1 MCDLIHLNQIWKYF
15 NMSRFRF
22 RIFKTTLEFNKFK
35 YYPLI
40 LEKRR
45 ATFWRE
51 GDIVFISETII
62 LFQYR
67 DNYFQ
72 KILSEKMIPYRISER
87 GECVCVCVCVWG
99 GGGGGGQR
107 WQTLQLDLFHSV
119 ISFKPYYIKSL
130 ILVILLDFQV

>member
-1 MCDLIHLNQIWKYF
+1 MLSLCDLIHLNRIWKYF

-87 GECVCVCVCVWG
+87 GKG
-99 GGGGGGQR
+99 GGEGQR
-107 WQTLQLDLFHSV
+107 WQTLQLDLFHLV

-130 ILVILLDFQV
+130 ILVIFLDFQV

>member
-1 MCDLIHLNQIWKYF
+1 MLSLCDLIHLNRIWKYF

-87 GECVCVCVCVWG
+87 GE
-99 GGGGGGQR
+99 GGGGQR
-107 WQTLQLDLFHSV
+107 WQTLQLDLFHLV

-130 ILVILLDFQV
+130 ILVIFLDFQV

>member
-1 MCDLIHLNQIWKYF
+1 MLSLCDLIHLNRIWKYF

-87 GECVCVCVCVWG
+87 GE
-99 GGGGGGQR
+99 GGGGGQR
-107 WQTLQLDLFHSV
+107 WQTLQLDLFHLV

-130 ILVILLDFQV
+130 ILVIFLDFQV

>member
-1 MCDLIHLNQIWKYF
+1 MLSLCDLIHLNRIWKYF

-87 GECVCVCVCVWG
+87 GEG
-99 GGGGGGQR
+99 GGEGQR
-107 WQTLQLDLFHSV
+107 WQTLQLDLFHLV

-130 ILVILLDFQV
+130 ILVIFLDFQV

>member
-1 MCDLIHLNQIWKYF
+1 MLSLCDLIHLNRIWKYF

-67 DNYFQ
+67 DNCFQ

-87 GECVCVCVCVWG
+87 GEGGG

-107 WQTLQLDLFHSV
+107 WQTLQLDLFHLV

-130 ILVILLDFQV
+130 ILVIFLDFQV

>member
-1 MCDLIHLNQIWKYF
+1 MLSLCDLIHLNRIWKYF

-87 GECVCVCVCVWG
+87 GEGRG
-99 GGGGGGQR
+99 GGRVKGGR
-107 WQTLQLDLFHSV
+107 LSSWTYFIWSYPSNHITSKV
-119 ISFKPYYIKSL
+119 SYWWFS
-130 ILVILLDFQV
+130 